1 MTMRAGRLITWALAA
16 MLAAGTFAA
25 GAAAQTMTFRPVPA
39 ESVATATEAAKADAR
54 RMRAEAQRE
63 VDAAKVRIRQEI
75 KTTTGDGGVHIQI
88 GDGDTVDSL
97 DALAAPQPPATPR
110 APRST
115 TGEIVRMGS
124 DITVDEDQEVQG
136 DVVAI
141 GGDVRVEGRVTGS
154 VTAMGGDV
162 NLGSNARVDG
172 DVVCMGGTLRE
183 EPGAT
188 VGGQRVTAAPKM
200 PGGKLFLPMLA
211 AVGTGFEVASQLMKL
226 LLWVGLAWLIVKL
239 APGRTQEALDTIRRE
254 AGMSFVIG
262 LAVWALIIPSVIAL
276 ALVIA
281 LLCITIIGIPLAA
294 AVAVGYVA
302 FFVVAAVWGAVVGY
316 ALLGGELHQRFK
328 GSAPTIVR
336 AAIWGVVAVVGL
348 RVVASLF
355 HIVPLFGFVGGL
367 VKFVAGALTVL
378 LATLGAG
385 ALVRS
390 EYLRRTVQ
398 DWWNRARPNIPGQ
411 RRADMPP
418 TMHTADAVPP
428 PPAPPAPQY
437 DPTMFAPPPPAPP
450 APPAPPS
457 DPSSFTPPPPAN

>member
-1 MTMRAGRLITWALAA
+1 MRATRLIRWALATVFA
-16 MLAAGTFAA
+16 IQTCAGI
-25 GAAAQTMTFRPVPA
+25 AAAQTMTFRPVPA
-39 ESVATATEAAKADAR
+39 ESVASATQAARADAR
-54 RMRAEAQRE
+54 RMREEAQRE
-63 VDAAKVRIRQEI
+63 IDAAKVRVREQV
-75 KTTTGDGGVHIQI
+75 KSRTDAGGVHIQI
-88 GDGDTVDSL
+88 GDNVVDGDSL
-97 DALAAPQPPATPR
+97 DLVTPGTPEAPEPPR
-110 APRST
+110 EPRST
-115 TGEIVRMGS
+115 TGEIVRLGS
-124 DITVDEDQEVQG
+124 DIDVEAGQEVQG
-136 DVVAI
+136 DVVSI
-141 GGDVRVEGRVTGS
+141 GGDVNVEGRVTGS

-162 NLGSNARVDG
+162 SLGADARVDG

-226 LLWVGLAWLIVKL
+226 LLWAGLAWLIAKL
-239 APGRTQEALDTIRRE
+239 APGRTQDALDTIRRE
-254 AGMSFVIG
+254 PGMSFLLG
-262 LAVWALIIPSVIAL
+262 LGLMAVIIPSVIAL

-294 AVAVGYVA
+294 AVVVGYVA
-302 FFVVAAVWGAVVGY
+302 FFVVAAVWGAVIGY
-316 ALLGGELHQRFK
+316 ALLGGELHQRFR
-328 GSAPTIVR
+328 GDVAPLAR

-355 HIVPLFGFVGGL
+355 HIVPMFGFVGGL
-367 VKFVAGALTVL
+367 IKFVAVALTVL

-411 RRADMPP
+411 RRGEAPP
-418 TMHTADAVPP
+418 AGMGPSDPVPP
-428 PPAPPAPQY
+428 PPP
-437 DPTMFAPPPPAPP
+437 PP

-457 DPSSFTPPPPAN
+457 DPSSFAPPPPSTM

>member
-1 MTMRAGRLITWALAA
+1 MRATRLITWALAA
-16 MLAAGTFAA
+16 MLAAGTLAA

-54 RMRAEAQRE
+54 RMREEARRE
-63 VDAAKVRIRQEI
+63 IDAAKVRMREQIQ
-75 KTTTGDGGVHIQI
+75 TSTSSGGVRIQI
-88 GDGDTVDSL
+88 NDGVVTTDSL
-97 DALAAPQPPATPR
+97 DDAVAPDAPKPPTP
-110 APRST
+110 PRST
-115 TGEIVRMGS
+115 TGEIVRLGS
-124 DITVDEDQEVQG
+124 DITVESGQEVQG
-136 DVVAI
+136 DVVSV
-141 GGDVRVEGRVTGS
+141 GGDVRVDGRVTGS

-162 NLGSNARVDG
+162 SLGPDARVDG

-188 VGGQRVTAAPKM
+188 VGGQRVTAAPKW
-200 PGGKLFLPMLA
+200 PGGKLFVPMIA
-211 AVGTGFEVASQLMKL
+211 AVGTGFEVASQLMKM
-226 LLWVGLAWLIVKL
+226 LLWIGLAWLIVKL

-262 LAVWALIIPSVIAL
+262 LMVWAVIIPSLIAL

-302 FFVVAAVWGAVVGY
+302 FFVVAAVWGTVVGY
-316 ALLGGELHQRFK
+316 TLLGGELHQRIK

-348 RVVASLF
+348 RVVGSLF
-355 HIVPLFGFVGGL
+355 HVLPIFGFVGGL
-367 VKFVAGALTVL
+367 VKFVAAAMTVL

-411 RRADMPP
+411 RRGDAPP
-418 TMHTADAVPP
+418 TIHTADPVPP
-428 PPAPPAPQY
+428 PPPPPAPQY
-437 DPTMFAPPPPAPP
+437 DPTL
-450 APPAPPS
+450 
-457 DPSSFTPPPPAN
+457 FTPPPPPPSN

>member
-1 MTMRAGRLITWALAA
+1 MRATRLITWALAA
-16 MLAAGTFAA
+16 TLAAGTFAA

-54 RMRAEAQRE
+54 RMREEARRE
-63 VDAAKVRIRQEI
+63 IDAANMRMREQVQTTTNDHGVRIQI
-75 KTTTGDGGVHIQI
+75 ADGVVTT
-88 GDGDTVDSL
+88 DSL
-97 DALAAPQPPATPR
+97 DDSGTPAVPAIPRVPAL
-110 APRST
+110 PRST
-115 TGEIVRMGS
+115 TGEIVRLGS
-124 DITVDEDQEVQG
+124 DITVEAGQEVQG
-136 DVVAI
+136 DVVSV

-162 NLGSNARVDG
+162 SLGADARVDG
-172 DVVCMGGTLRE
+172 DVVCMGGTLHE

-188 VGGQRVTAAPKM
+188 VGGQRVTAAPKW
-200 PGGKLFLPMLA
+200 PGGKLFLPMIT
-211 AVGTGFEVASQLMKL
+211 AVGTGFEVASQLMKM
-226 LLWVGLAWLIVKL
+226 LLWIGFAWLIVKL

-254 AGMSFVIG
+254 AGMSFIIG
-262 LAVWALIIPSVIAL
+262 LALWAVIIPSMIAL

-302 FFVVAAVWGAVVGY
+302 FFVVAAVWGTVVGY
-316 ALLGGELHQRFK
+316 TLLGGELHQRIK

-348 RVVASLF
+348 RVVGSLL
-355 HIVPLFGFVGGL
+355 HVLPIFGFVGGL
-367 VKFVAGALTVL
+367 VKFVAAAMTVL

-411 RRADMPP
+411 RRGDAPP
-418 TMHTADAVPP
+418 TMHTGDSVPPPPPPP
-428 PPAPPAPQY
+428 PPAPVY
-437 DPTMFAPPPPAPP
+437 DPTTFAPPPP
-450 APPAPPS
+450 S
-457 DPSSFTPPPPAN
+457 D

>member
-1 MTMRAGRLITWALAA
+1 MIMRATRLIRWALAVT
-16 MLAAGTFAA
+16 LAAGALAA

-39 ESVATATEAAKADAR
+39 ESVASATEAAKADAR
-54 RMRAEAQRE
+54 RMREEARRE
-63 VDAAKVRIRQEI
+63 IDATKVRLREQIQ
-75 KTTTGDGGVHIQI
+75 TTTSDGGVHIQI
-88 GDGDTVDSL
+88 GDGLVSTDSL
-97 DALAAPQPPATPR
+97 DAALDPAVPKPPTP
-110 APRST
+110 PRST
-115 TGEIVRMGS
+115 TGEIVRLGS
-124 DITVDEDQEVQG
+124 DITVEAGQEVQG
-136 DVVAI
+136 DVVSV
-141 GGDVRVEGRVTGS
+141 GGDVRVDGRVTGS

-162 NLGSNARVDG
+162 SLGPDARVDG

-188 VGGQRVTAAPKM
+188 VGGQRVTAAPKW
-200 PGGKLFLPMLA
+200 PGGKLFLPMIA
-211 AVGTGFEVASQLMKL
+211 AVGTGFEVASQLMKM
-226 LLWVGLAWLIVKL
+226 LLWIGFAWLLVKL

-254 AGMSFVIG
+254 AGMSFIIG
-262 LAVWALIIPSVIAL
+262 LALWAVIIPSIIAL

-302 FFVVAAVWGAVVGY
+302 FFVVAAVWGTVVGY
-316 ALLGGELHQRFK
+316 TLLGGELHQRIK

-348 RVVASLF
+348 RVVGSLF
-355 HIVPLFGFVGGL
+355 HVLPIFGFVGGL
-367 VKFVAGALTVL
+367 VKFVAAAMTVL

-411 RRADMPP
+411 RRGDVPP
-418 TMHTADAVPP
+418 TMHTGDPVPP
-428 PPAPPAPQY
+428 PP
-437 DPTMFAPPPPAPP
+437 
-450 APPAPPS
+450 PPS
-457 DPSSFTPPPPAN
+457 N